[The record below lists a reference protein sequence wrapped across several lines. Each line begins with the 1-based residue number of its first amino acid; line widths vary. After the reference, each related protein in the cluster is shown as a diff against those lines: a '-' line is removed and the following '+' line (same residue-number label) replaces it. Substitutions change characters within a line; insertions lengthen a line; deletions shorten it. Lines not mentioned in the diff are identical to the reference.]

1 MSTMRPTQ
9 SCKERANLSRRTL
22 NEWRR
27 RRLSERLRALMDEK
41 GLSVAAASK
50 QVLERLPGGSFNPG
64 NISHYRAGRSLPRP
78 SVLEALSAV
87 LDVDPEDLAPSQVS
101 EVGALALLDEDDDAG
116 LVAVARHEDSTV
128 ASNGLSL
135 SSIPEFEIKDLPGGE
150 ALLQINQRL
159 SWTTVIRILQAL
171 KGEIS
176 TEVSANRFAH

>member
-1 MSTMRPTQ
+1 MRPTQ
-9 SCKERANLSRRTL
+9 FRKEREILSRRTL

-41 GLSVAAASK
+41 GLSVTAAAK
-50 QVLERLPGGSFNPG
+50 QVLERLPGDSFNPA

-78 SVLEALSAV
+78 CVLKALSAV

-101 EVGALALLDEDDDAG
+101 EVGAFAILDEDDG
-116 LVAVARHEDSTV
+116 LEGVARHEAPISALGSD
-128 ASNGLSL
+128 GLSL
-135 SSIPEFEIKDLPGGE
+135 NSIPAFQIKDLPGGE

-176 TEVSANRFAH
+176 NEGLSNRFAH